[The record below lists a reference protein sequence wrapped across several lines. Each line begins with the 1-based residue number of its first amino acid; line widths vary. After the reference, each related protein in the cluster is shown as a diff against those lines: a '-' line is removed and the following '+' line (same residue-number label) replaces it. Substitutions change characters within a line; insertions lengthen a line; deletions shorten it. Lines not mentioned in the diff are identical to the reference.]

1 MPNSLVSRVCVP
13 VLGRGTGW
21 TCANENPL
29 PPPEHRW
36 GEGGAAQAALVRPF
50 QSRGQQTQRWLHP
63 RLNVPAHLWLG
74 FQLQARVLPGDVS
87 LLSFF
92 LILKNKK
99 ETD

>member
-21 TCANENPL
+21 TCANEKPL
-29 PPPEHRW
+29 PPPEH
-36 GEGGAAQAALVRPF
+36 
-50 QSRGQQTQRWLHP
+50 RGQQTQRWLHP
-63 RLNVPAHLWLG
+63 GLNVPAHLWLG